1 MTFSVYLRDEDNN
14 EVEKYTGVAQG
25 STLTIDQLRAG
36 TYNIAIRGIDDGE
49 VRFYGA
55 TEAVVKGGT
64 ENSAKIVL
72 GAVEEDNIMLFR
84 DTSGIDAYSP
94 LTLSW
99 VITCKN
105 GDSYMSSNQTVELYE
120 GSVSDILGQRSLGP
134 YNYFFEP
141 GFTYNF
147 DISVKFNGDPYAK
160 FSKSAKATKDGITLI
175 VD

>member
-1 MTFSVYLRDEDNN
+1 MTFSVYIRDEDNN
-14 EVEKYTGVAQG
+14 EVEKYTGLAQG

-49 VRFYGA
+49 VKFYGA
-55 TEAVVKGGT
+55 TEAVVRGGT

-72 GAVEEDNIMLFR
+72 GDVEEDSIMLFR
-84 DTSGIDAYSP
+84 DTSGIDAYSAFN
-94 LTLSW
+94 LSW

-120 GSVSDILGQRSLGP
+120 GSVSDIDGQRSLGP

-160 FSKSAKATKDGITLI
+160 FSKSAKASKNGITII